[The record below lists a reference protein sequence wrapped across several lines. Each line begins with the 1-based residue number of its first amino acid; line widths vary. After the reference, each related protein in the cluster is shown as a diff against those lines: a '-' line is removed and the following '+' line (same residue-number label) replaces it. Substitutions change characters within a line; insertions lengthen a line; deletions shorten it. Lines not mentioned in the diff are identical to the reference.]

1 MIPGPQF
8 NTKKTLISK
17 ETQITE
23 LHALLGAVLSG
34 TCTPAQAS
42 AFINLCHKFALA
54 YLRASGVR
62 SGYEA
67 RSVGISLDQL
77 AFDAIADLFARD
89 PEGSFHQLRR
99 YFERLGSFGD
109 LSEDQVVSALRR
121 LIFSVVKNHRYRT
134 FQQTSPSLARISR
147 NVKLALKKHPLLRL
161 TRQHGM
167 PAVSLRVQPKRREGL
182 PELPIE
188 FLIAEFFAGGHRETN
203 LRRILDTLAGV
214 FQEQELYAGSV
225 HLVQACELVQTAL
238 GLTEHADAPPVSD
251 EPIAEWELRSLIDHV
266 VRTLDAGPIAGYVR
280 KGKLTSNTAQ
290 SYGSALAE
298 ILELTFC
305 SNDGEEH
312 SYYAVMRKHMSG
324 LGRKAY
330 VEDHRPL
337 FEYLAKT
344 AKAAMR
350 EKLRAEFGFP
360 RKGRLATREERR
372 GTRG

>member
-1 MIPGPQF
+1 MKASGNTQTQF
-8 NTKKTLISK
+8 S
-17 ETQITE
+17 E
-23 LHALLGAVLSG
+23 LHALLGAVLDG

-42 AFINLCHKFALA
+42 ALINLCHKFALA
-54 YLRASGVR
+54 YLRASGMR
-62 SGYEA
+62 GGFEA
-67 RSVGISLDQL
+67 QAVGISLDQL

-89 PEGSFHQLRR
+89 AEGSFHQLRQ
-99 YFERLGSFGD
+99 YFARLGSFSD

-147 NVKLALKKHPLLRL
+147 NLKLALKKHPLLRL

-167 PAVSLRVQPKRREGL
+167 PAVSLRAQPKGREGL
-182 PELPIE
+182 PELPQE
-188 FLIAEFFAGGHRETN
+188 FLIAEFFAGRHCETS
-203 LRRILDTLAGV
+203 LRKILDTLAGIL
-214 FQEQELYAGSV
+214 QEQELYAGSV
-225 HLVQACELVQTAL
+225 LLAQVCELVQTAL
-238 GLTEHADAPPVSD
+238 GRTKHAEAPPACD
-251 EPIAEWELRSLIDHV
+251 EPIAEWEIRSLINHV
-266 VRTLDAGPIAGYVR
+266 VHTLDAGPIAGYVR
-280 KGKLTSNTAQ
+280 KGKLASNTAQ

-305 SNDGEEH
+305 SNDGDES
-312 SYYAVMRKHMSG
+312 SYYTVIQKHVRG

-330 VEDHRPL
+330 IDNHRPM

-360 RKGRLATREERR
+360 RKGHPATREERR